1 MIHTSQS
8 AICLPCY
15 RSRLIC
21 ILQPIHIASV
31 IVPQMLKLIAVAVKK
46 SFVDT
51 EEKRLLP
58 HLLIS
63 NTLLDEQS
71 MPSIG

>member
-1 MIHTSQS
+1 
-8 AICLPCY
+8 
-15 RSRLIC
+15 
-21 ILQPIHIASV
+21 
-31 IVPQMLKLIAVAVKK
+31 MLKLIAVAVKK

>member
-1 MIHTSQS
+1 
-8 AICLPCY
+8 
-15 RSRLIC
+15 
-21 ILQPIHIASV
+21 
-31 IVPQMLKLIAVAVKK
+31 MLKLIAVAVKK

-58 HLLIS
+58 HLL
-63 NTLLDEQS
+63 DEQS